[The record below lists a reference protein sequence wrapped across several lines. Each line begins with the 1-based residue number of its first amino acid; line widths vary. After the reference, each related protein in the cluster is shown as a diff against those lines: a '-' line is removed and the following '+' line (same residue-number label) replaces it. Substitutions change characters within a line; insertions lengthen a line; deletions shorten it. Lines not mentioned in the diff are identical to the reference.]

1 MYLRGNAETFDL
13 AMRSKSSA
21 ASGTLGRYSVKTR
34 TINYK
39 LYDLGHNIELKG
51 GTFVWGIASSYTLL
65 VIAEVV
71 FIVSVI
77 IHGIVLLQLSFTH
90 F

>member
-51 GTFVWGIASSYTLL
+51 GTFVWGIASSYTYKY
-65 VIAEVV
+65 ICTTY
-71 FIVSVI
+71 
-77 IHGIVLLQLSFTH
+77 VLI
-90 F
+90 